1 MGERRIPM
9 EKKKRIKLIIILS
22 VFAVLIMAGSAA
34 YTGYVYGTADK
45 WDNLIYPNIKVM
57 DLNIGGKTKEE
68 AKALLKEKFQ
78 DSLDKKKINIKYQD
92 RTYTIEYSKL
102 KARYDIDKVLDEA
115 FNYGKKE
122 SVFKKHKLI
131 NNGTGL
137 RLELKFDYEDDHISE
152 VIAAIEKD
160 INQEPVNSKLEMV
173 SSGKFNVISDKK
185 GYKLQSEQL
194 RSSIINNINDKIDAD
209 ITINAP
215 VETISAKIT
224 AEDLSKVDTLIS
236 SYSTSFTTSAAGR
249 ITNIELATK
258 AINGILLMPGDT
270 FSFNE
275 VVGERTK
282 ARGYQEAGVII
293 NNRIE
298 SGLGGGIC
306 QVSST
311 LYNAIIKANLNS
323 KERYHHS
330 LPSSYVDLGRDA
342 TVDWGNL
349 DYKFTNTL
357 DYPIFIEG
365 YTKNKVLYFNIY
377 SNKSLTNRR
386 YEIVNHV
393 YETVKS
399 TTKTVNDSTMPVGTK
414 KIVQQAQTGY
424 KVKVYRNTYDEN
436 NKLIKQELISNDYYK
451 PVEGIVKVG
460 TKKIN

>member
-1 MGERRIPM
+1 M
-9 EKKKRIKLIIILS
+9 EKKKKIKLIIILS
-22 VFAVLIMAGSAA
+22 VIAVLIMAGSAA
-34 YTGYVYGTADK
+34 YTGYVYGKAAN
-45 WDNLIYPNIKVM
+45 WDNLIYPNVTVR
-57 DLNIGGKTKEE
+57 DLNIGGKTKEQ

-78 DSLDKKKINIKYQD
+78 DSLDQKKINIKYQD
-92 RTYTIEYSKL
+92 KTYTIEYTKL
-102 KARYDIDKVLDEA
+102 NARYDIDKVLEEA
-115 FNYGKKE
+115 FNYGKDG
-122 SVFKKHKLI
+122 SIFKKNKLI
-131 NNGTGL
+131 KNGTGINL
-137 RLELKFDYEDDHISE
+137 DLEFDYDEKHIAD
-152 VIAAIEKD
+152 VIATMEQD
-160 INQEPVNSKLEMV
+160 INKEPINGKLEMI
-173 SSGKFNVISDKK
+173 SSGKFNVIADKK
-185 GYKLQSEQL
+185 GYKLQSDQL
-194 RSSIINNINDKIDAD
+194 KNTIINNINDQVDAE

-215 VETISAKIT
+215 VETLTAKIT
-224 AEDLSKVDTLIS
+224 AEELDKVDSLIS
-236 SYSTSFTTSAAGR
+236 SFSTSFTTSAAGR
-249 ITNIELATK
+249 INNIELATK
-258 AINGILLMPGDT
+258 AINGLLLMPGDT

-282 ARGYQEAGVII
+282 ERGYKEAGVII

-311 LYNAIIKANLNS
+311 LYNAILKSNINS
-323 KERYHHS
+323 TERYPHS

-357 DYPIFIEG
+357 EYPIYIEG

-393 YETVKS
+393 YETVKA
-399 TTKTVNDSTMPVGTK
+399 TTKTVQDSTMPAGSK

-436 NKLIKQELISNDYYK
+436 NKLIKQELISDDYYK
-451 PVEGIVKVG
+451 PVQGIVKVG
-460 TKKIN
+460 TKKSN